1 MFFTILKATEI
12 MSSIFVKDLTGTFK
26 FKTFEISFVDSFG
39 IQNNKGTLALDL
51 IVGEVPD
58 EFVALFGD

>member
-1 MFFTILKATEI
+1 